1 MNNKGVLFV
10 MKKRMILAVLIVG
23 LAGLALAGCAVRP
36 NAEGTSLPAVCSQDI
51 EQKSITVSA
60 QGKVTA
66 KPDVAYVT
74 VGVTTQDKDMQLA
87 QDKNA
92 QIMNAMAQALKS
104 AGLVDD
110 DIKTVQYNAY
120 PIYDYTD
127 GTNKI
132 VNYEVNNQIEL
143 TIKEIDRVG
152 EYIDIAVNNG
162 ANTTN
167 SISFGI
173 LDQQA
178 IYNEALKLAVEAAK
192 AKADVLAAAG
202 GVKVTGT
209 LHISE
214 NTSGGEIVREY
225 AEAEM
230 ADKASGSTPISS
242 GNLDIEAG
250 VTVVYEIE

>member
-1 MNNKGVLFV
+1 MHNKGVLIK
-10 MKKRMILAVLIVG
+10 MKNRIISAVLIVA
-23 LAGLALAGCAVRP
+23 LVGLALAGCAVRP
-36 NAEGTSLPAVCSQDI
+36 NAEGTGLVTVGDQVKEP
-51 EQKSITVSA
+51 KSITVSA

-74 VGVTTQDKDMQLA
+74 VGVTTQGKDMQLA

-92 QIMNAMAQALKS
+92 QIMNAMAEALKN

-143 TIKEIDRVG
+143 TIKDINRVG

-178 IYNEALKLAVEAAK
+178 IYNDALKLAVEAAK

-202 GVKVTGT
+202 GVKITGT
-209 LHISE
+209 LQMAE
-214 NTSGGEIVREY
+214 NSIGGVVTREY
-225 AEAEM
+225 EKAMMDEA
-230 ADKASGSTPISS
+230 ASGATPISS
-242 GNLDIEAG
+242 GNLDIEAN
-250 VTVVYEIE
+250 VTVIYEIE